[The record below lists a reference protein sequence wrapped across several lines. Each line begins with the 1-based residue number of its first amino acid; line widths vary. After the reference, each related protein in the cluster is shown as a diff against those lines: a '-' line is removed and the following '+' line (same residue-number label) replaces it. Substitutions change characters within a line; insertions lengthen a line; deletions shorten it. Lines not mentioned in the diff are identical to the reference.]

1 VVCLG
6 CCIGLLGFTSLIES
20 LYLLVRRLNG
30 IISPF
35 SSASRILDIHSSEKK
50 GEIGEIAARK
60 LYKALCE
67 AYVSAIP
74 SLDTSA

>member
-1 VVCLG
+1 M
-6 CCIGLLGFTSLIES
+6 GLLGFTSLIES

-35 SSASRILDIHSSEKK
+35 SSASRILDIYSSEKK